1 MTIITI
7 HVSFDRG
14 KTHNHR
20 SRGDTPRKAQTIQL
34 ISAETRSSSTQFSAM
49 R

>member
-20 SRGDTPRKAQTIQL
+20 SRGDTPRKAQTIQF
-34 ISAETRSSSTQFSAM
+34 SAETRSSSTQFSAM

>member
-20 SRGDTPRKAQTIQL
+20 SRGDTPRKAQTIQ
-34 ISAETRSSSTQFSAM
+34 FSAVQRDAM
-49 R
+49 KERY